1 MKRNQ
6 PPHMSSEVETPCATV
21 DASAPISQ
29 IPPMDRD
36 TALSRLKAHEA
47 ELRAMGVA
55 GLSLF
60 GSVARGEEGPDS
72 DVDLAARF
80 DPAAEVGMVK
90 YGLIIERL
98 RTLLHARV
106 DLVGEPARTARM
118 QSQIDRDRAP
128 VF

>member
-1 MKRNQ
+1 
-6 PPHMSSEVETPCATV
+6 MSSEVETPRATV
-21 DASAPISQ
+21 DASVPIGQ

-80 DPAAEVGMVK
+80 DPAAEVGMFK
-90 YGLIIERL
+90 YGAIVERL
-98 RTLLHARV
+98 RTLLGNSI
-106 DLVGEPARTARM
+106 DLVVEPARKPRM
-118 QSQIDRDRAP
+118 QTEIDRDRAL

>member
-1 MKRNQ
+1 
-6 PPHMSSEVETPCATV
+6 
-21 DASAPISQ
+21 
-29 IPPMDRD
+29 MDRD
-36 TALSRLKAHEA
+36 TALSRLKAHET
-47 ELRAMGVA
+47 ELRAMGVI
-55 GLSLF
+55 GLSIF
-60 GSVARGEEGPDS
+60 GSVARGDAGPNS

-80 DPAAEVGMVK
+80 DPAAGVGMVK

-98 RTLLHARV
+98 RSLLHARV